1 MAYIVDSHSAQIP
14 KFFNKRTNMEYTKPL
29 AKLIEYF
36 QKLPSIGPKTAMRL
50 ALHVVKMSENEVSN
64 FANAMLDAKS
74 KISYCSTCFNMSC
87 SDPCEI
93 CSDTKRDKSIICV
106 VSETKDLIAI
116 EKTNEY
122 KGLYHVLQGLI
133 SPIDGIG
140 VDDIRIKE
148 LLYRVNNNDIKEIIL
163 ALNPSVE
170 GEATAMYLNKLL
182 KPFNIKITR
191 IAFGLPMGS
200 ELEYADEMTLTR
212 ALEGRVEL

>member
-1 MAYIVDSHSAQIP
+1 
-14 KFFNKRTNMEYTKPL
+14 MEYTKPL
-29 AKLIEYF
+29 AKLIECF
-36 QKLPSIGPKTAMRL
+36 QKLPSIGPKTATRL
-50 ALHVVKMSENEVSN
+50 ALHVIKMPLSNVSE
-64 FANAMLDAKS
+64 FADALMDAKT
-74 KISYCSTCFNMSC
+74 KITYCENCFNISC
-87 SDPCEI
+87 SSPCEI
-93 CSDTKRDKSIICV
+93 CSDHTRNKKIICV
-106 VSETKDLIAI
+106 VSETKDLMAI

-122 KGLYHVLQGLI
+122 HGLYHVLQGLI

-148 LLYRVNNNDIKEIIL
+148 LLYRINQNDIEEVIL

-200 ELEYADEMTLTR
+200 ELEYADEMTLAR
-212 ALEGRVEL
+212 ALEGRVEIE